1 MLEYNEIKPK
11 KFVIFEGDPYEVLSS
26 HVFRKQQR
34 KPVNQTKMRHLITK
48 KVLEH
53 SFQQTDKVAEADLQ
67 KREVK
72 YMFSKPNRQQG
83 VNEYWFSYVN
93 DPSNRF
99 ALTEELIGDQRRFMK
114 ANSIVE
120 ALLFNDEIISIK
132 LPIKITLEVVEA
144 PPSNKGDT
152 ATGGSKSVKLETGA
166 MITTPLFVN
175 AGEKIV
181 VNTDTGEYSE
191 RAKN

>member
-11 KFVIFEGDPYEVLSS
+11 KFIIFEGDPYEVLSS

-53 SFQQTDKVAEADLQ
+53 SFQVSEKVAEADLQ
-67 KREVK
+67 KKDVK
-72 YMFSKPNRQQG
+72 YLFSKPNRQQG
-83 VNEYWFSYVN
+83 INEYWFSSID

-99 ALTEELIGDQRRFMK
+99 ALTEELIGDQRKFMK
-114 ANSIVE
+114 PNTTVE

-132 LPIKITLEVVEA
+132 LPIKIVLEVVEA

-181 VNTDTGEYSE
+181 INTETGEYSE
-191 RAKN
+191 RFKE